1 MNISFYKR
9 MKIYEQ
15 ICAKKKDNGHYFY
28 KGHNE
33 VKEGQ
38 PNLI

>member
-1 MNISFYKR
+1 MELN
-9 MKIYEQ
+9 EQ
-15 ICAKKKDNGHYFY
+15 ICAKKANVLHFY

-38 PNLI
+38 SN

>member
-1 MNISFYKR
+1 MHEYVFCRRILN
-9 MKIYEQ
+9 EQ
-15 ICAKKKDNGHYFY
+15 ICAKKKINRLYFY

-38 PNLI
+38 PY